1 MTSKKK
7 PDLERFI
14 QRYIENGCK
23 DAKDAAIHAYYSEKT
38 ADQQASRLLKN
49 VKVIKAVEE
58 YKKKQLS
65 AHIWRKEE
73 KLELLQ
79 KIAFGGIRDVVDQYG
94 NTKMENPAAS
104 VAAIKEHNLMQ
115 GDNAPV
121 QEDEKGQPLN
131 ISFEVRESAGVVK
144 VTNAK
149 S

>member
-7 PDLERFI
+7 PDLDLFI

-23 DAKDAAIHAYYSEKT
+23 NGRDAVIFAGYSEKT

-49 VKVIKAVEE
+49 VKVIEAVER
-58 YKKKQLS
+58 YKKNKLS

-79 KIAFGGIRDVVDQYG
+79 KIAANGVRDIADKDG
-94 NTKMENPAAS
+94 NMKMENPSAS

-115 GDNAPV
+115 GDNAPIV
-121 QEDEKGQPLN
+121 EDTKGQALA
-131 ISFEVRESAGVVK
+131 ISFDVRESVGEVK

>member
-7 PDLERFI
+7 PDLDRFI

-23 DAKDAAIHAYYSEKT
+23 NAKDAAIFAGYSERT
-38 ADQQASRLLKN
+38 ADQQGSRLLKN
-49 VKVIKAVEE
+49 VKVIEAVEK
-58 YKKKQLS
+58 YKKEQLS

-79 KIAFGGIRDVVDQYG
+79 KIASNGIRDVVDKDG
-94 NTKMENPAAS
+94 NIKMENPSAS

-121 QEDEKGQPLN
+121 EVETKGQPLS
-131 ISFEVRESAGVVK
+131 ISFDVRNPVGEVK
-144 VTNAK
+144 TTNAK
-149 S
+149 P

>member
-1 MTSKKK
+1 MTSKQK

-23 DAKDAAIHAYYSEKT
+23 DAKDAAIYAYYSEKT

-73 KLELLQ
+73 KLEMLQ
-79 KIAFGGIRDVVDQYG
+79 KIASGGIRDVVDKDG
-94 NTKMENPAAS
+94 NMKMENPSAS

-121 QEDEKGQPLN
+121 VEDEKGQSLN
-131 ISFEVRESAGVVK
+131 ITFDVRNPVGEVK
-144 VTNAK
+144 TTNAQ

>member
-7 PDLERFI
+7 PDLDRFI

-23 DAKDAAIHAYYSEKT
+23 DAKGAAIYAYYSEKT

-49 VKVIKAVEE
+49 VKVIDAVEK
-58 YKKKQLS
+58 YKKNQLG

-73 KLELLQ
+73 KLEMLQ
-79 KIAFGGIRDVVDQYG
+79 KIASNGIRDLVDKDG
-94 NTKMENPAAS
+94 NLKMENPSAS

-121 QEDEKGQPLN
+121 TEDIKGQSLA
-131 ISFEVRESAGVVK
+131 ISFEVRDSVGEVK